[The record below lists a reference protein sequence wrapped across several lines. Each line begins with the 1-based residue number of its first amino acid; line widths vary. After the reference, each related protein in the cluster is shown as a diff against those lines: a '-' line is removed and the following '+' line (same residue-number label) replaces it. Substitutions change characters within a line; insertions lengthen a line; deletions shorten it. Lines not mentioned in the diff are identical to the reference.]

1 MEGVA
6 TELLYRATLTSLFA
20 SVNKTLI
27 QIKNGLICTHL
38 NTFECNIQWQK
49 KIIMGSY
56 KHLSTS
62 YQLFIITEVSC
73 KKL

>member
-27 QIKNGLICTHL
+27 QIKNGFALILIPL
-38 NTFECNIQWQK
+38 NATYNGK
-49 KIIMGSY
+49 RK
-56 KHLSTS
+56 
-62 YQLFIITEVSC
+62 
-73 KKL
+73 